1 MNMPTSIK
9 PFIFAVVALVCAQGC
24 IAPDPDITYEINDVN
39 VLPPNTVKTKEK
51 SPEQYISI
59 LYANLFQ
66 KALSADKLFEIT
78 SLIEANGDKEVIND
92 VILTNFLNDPEVLI
106 PSDSLMRA
114 EVDVFIF
121 DTYKRFLIREP
132 SELEFTY
139 FRNYINANSNV
150 TTEMVYISFALSNEY
165 YYY

>member
-1 MNMPTSIK
+1 
-9 PFIFAVVALVCAQGC
+9 
-24 IAPDPDITYEINDVN
+24 
-39 VLPPNTVKTKEK
+39 
-51 SPEQYISI
+51 
-59 LYANLFQ
+59 
-66 KALSADKLFEIT
+66 
-78 SLIEANGDKEVIND
+78 
-92 VILTNFLNDPEVLI
+92 
-106 PSDSLMRA
+106 MRA

-150 TTEMVYISFALSNEY
+150 TSEMVYISFALSNEY